1 MKAKLKNG
9 KTIKGKL
16 ADTFCRLGIA
26 VEVKEAKTEQP
37 ITNNTPVVKQEVK
50 RKRRTKTEIEADKK
64 RKNEKSI

>member
-37 ITNNTPVVKQEVK
+37 ITNTPVVKQEVK
-50 RKRRTKTEIEADKK
+50 RKRRTKAEIEADKK